1 MGRAL
6 SVHSEIGR
14 LRRVIVHTPGEE
26 IEKMGPK
33 EAEADLY
40 NDIIPLSVVQGEHSQ
55 LKTFLSRVCQVVE
68 IEELLEQA
76 LESEDSRSRF
86 VQLLVDT
93 YQVRHRRD
101 ELSDLAPRDLAAAV
115 IHGLPARHVLLE
127 RYLRGR
133 SFDIPPLPN
142 MYFMR
147 DAAFVYRDA
156 PAVCAMR
163 FDVRYVESLV
173 NRFVFSHHSDFENF
187 PLLLD
192 GSSRR
197 EPSFN
202 FEGGDFQVLR
212 KDVVAI
218 GVSERTSARAVDALA
233 RAAAERF
240 HEPVTFLAIC
250 LPIERATIHLD
261 MAFTMIDEDACLV
274 YAPVILGGGRC
285 RAIRIDAFPGRDC
298 VLHEEDGVLPAL
310 KSLGLDLKPVLTGGE
325 DSVFQDREQWMSGA
339 NSFAFAPGK
348 IIVYSCNSRTMDALA
363 REGFEIRRAQDFID
377 GCDPFSYKRLVVGF
391 DGVEL
396 ARGGGGARC
405 MTLPIERE
413 DR

>member
-14 LRRVIVHTPGEE
+14 LRKVVVHTPGEE
-26 IEKMGPK
+26 IENMGPK
-33 EAEADLY
+33 DAEADLY
-40 NDIIPLSVVQGEHSQ
+40 NDIIPLSVVKGEHSE
-55 LKTFLSRVCQVVE
+55 LKRFLSIVAETIE
-68 IEELLEQA
+68 IRDLLSKSLETEDSRRLFVDLLTGVYGAGHRREELLA
-76 LESEDSRSRF
+76 MSP
-86 VQLLVDT
+86 
-93 YQVRHRRD
+93 D
-101 ELSDLAPRDLAAAV
+101 ELARTA

-127 RYLRGR
+127 RYLRGK
-133 SFDIPPLPN
+133 SFDFPPLPN

-173 NRFVFSHHSDFENF
+173 NRFVFTHHPDFSNA

-192 GSSRR
+192 GPSRR
-197 EPSFN
+197 EPTFH

-212 KDVVAI
+212 EVVVI
-218 GVSERTSARAVDALA
+218 GVSERTSATAVDALA
-233 RAAAERF
+233 KAAAQRF
-240 HEPVTFLAIC
+240 CGPVTFLAVC

-261 MAFTMIDEDACLV
+261 MAFTMIDRDACLV
-274 YAPVILGGGRC
+274 YAPVILGPRRC
-285 RAIRIDAFPGRDC
+285 RVVRIDAVPGKDATLR
-298 VLHEEDGVLPAL
+298 EEDGLIPAL
-310 KSLGLDLKPVLTGGE
+310 KALGIDLKPILTGG
-325 DSVFQDREQWMSGA
+325 DDPVFQDREQWMSGA

-348 IIVYSCNSRTMDALA
+348 IILYSCNSRTQDALS
-363 REGFEIRRAQDFID
+363 REGFEIRTAQEFL
-377 GCDPFSYKRLVVGF
+377 GGQDPMKYGRLVVGF
-391 DGVEL
+391 EGVEL